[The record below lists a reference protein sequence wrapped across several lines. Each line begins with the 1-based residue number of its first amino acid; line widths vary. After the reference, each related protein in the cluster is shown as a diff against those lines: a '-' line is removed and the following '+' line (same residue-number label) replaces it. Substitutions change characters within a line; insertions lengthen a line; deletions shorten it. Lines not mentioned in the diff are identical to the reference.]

1 MNTKLKNLNHLDA
14 FLLGIEEEILKLS
27 DCTILSEDVDLFAH
41 VEDIRVQINS
51 IIHAHPSFDNS
62 LPPPVIEGSSL
73 NTRSE
78 SVPVVPREAADRR
91 KLLESLIANRL
102 NMPQQV
108 RVAFSARKGPT
119 ESEVDEMVDQLVRL
133 GILNTTDTSDTE

>member
-1 MNTKLKNLNHLDA
+1 MNANLKFLNHLDA
-14 FLLGIEEEILKLS
+14 FLLGIEKEVLNLS
-27 DCTILSEDVDLFAH
+27 DCTILSEDVDLLAH
-41 VEDIRVQINS
+41 VEDIRAQINS

-62 LPPPVIEGSSL
+62 LPPPFVEGSSR

-78 SVPVVPREAADRR
+78 SPPVVPREAADRR

-102 NMPQQV
+102 KMPQQV
-108 RVAFSARKGPT
+108 RAAFSARKRPT
-119 ESEVDEMVDQLVRL
+119 ESDVDEMVDQLVRL

>member
-1 MNTKLKNLNHLDA
+1 MNANLKFSNHLDNL
-14 FLLGIEEEILKLS
+14 LLGIEKEILKLS
-27 DCTILSEDVDLFAH
+27 DCTILSEDVDLLAH
-41 VEDIRVQINS
+41 VEDIRAQINS

-62 LPPPVIEGSSL
+62 LSSPFIEGSSR

-78 SVPVVPREAADRR
+78 SPPVVPRAAADRR

-108 RVAFSARKGPT
+108 RAAFSARKRPT
-119 ESEVDEMVDQLVRL
+119 ESDVDEMVNQLVRL